1 MKRIRIV
8 LLSLFMAFAA
18 SAAFALPTVAEV
30 QAEVQKGNYSQAQTM
45 MRDVVTAKPGSAKA
59 HYIYAEILA
68 HNARFDEAA
77 QETRLAKQ
85 LDPAIKFTQADKFR
99 AFEQMLDREQQHAR
113 AKAAA
118 PAVTAPLNLGPTT
131 MPQTRSDASPR
142 QQAESSQ
149 VAESRQAG
157 GVPGWA
163 WGLGIA
169 VIAFFGWRMLSR
181 GRSAAP
187 VQQPMATSYGPGAM
201 PYGAGQGVAPYGA
214 NPAYPQGG
222 GYGPGGMASSAGGG
236 LMGVGLA
243 AAGGVAA
250 GMLAEKFMERGREQP
265 HEGNSGNSGSNNG
278 GGMFDRD
285 SFAGGS
291 QGLPDAD
298 ARALESRDVDFGNGS
313 DWTDAGSSDSGS
325 GGGSDDW

>member
-1 MKRIRIV
+1 MKRIRIA
-8 LLSLFMAFAA
+8 LSSLILALAA

-30 QAEVQKGNYSQAQTM
+30 QAEVQKGNFSQAQTM
-45 MRDVVTAKPGSAKA
+45 MREVVTAKPGSAKA

-77 QETRLAKQ
+77 QETRLARQ

-99 AFEQMLDREQQHAR
+99 AFEQMLDREQQNAR

-118 PAVTAPLNLGPTT
+118 STAAKPVDLGPTT
-131 MPQTRSDASPR
+131 LPQTRGDAAPR
-142 QQAESSQ
+142 QPSNAGQQIEP
-149 VAESRQAG
+149 RQSG

-169 VIAFFGWRMLSR
+169 AIAFVGWRMLSR

-187 VQQPMATSYGPGAM
+187 MQQPMATSYGPGAT
-201 PYGAGQGVAPYGA
+201 PYGANQGVAPYGA
-214 NPAYPQGG
+214 NPAYPPGG
-222 GYGPGGMASSAGGG
+222 GYGPTGMAPSAGGG

-250 GMLAEKFMERGREQP
+250 GMLAEKFMERGREAP
-265 HEGNSGNSGSNNG
+265 HENNISNIGGGNG

-298 ARALESRDVDFGNGS
+298 ARALESRDVDFGSGS
-313 DWTDAGSSDSGS
+313 DWTDAGSFDSGS
-325 GGGSDDW
+325 SGGSDDW

>member
-1 MKRIRIV
+1 MKAIRIV
-8 LLSLFMAFAA
+8 LSSLILAFAA
-18 SAAFALPTVAEV
+18 SAAFALPTVADV
-30 QAEVQKGNYSQAQTM
+30 QAEVQKGNYTQAQTM
-45 MRDVVTAKPGSAKA
+45 MREVVTAKPGSAKA

-77 QETRLAKQ
+77 QETKLAKQ

-99 AFEQMLDREQQHAR
+99 AFEQMLDREQSNAR

-118 PAVTAPLNLGPTT
+118 PAVTSAPNLGPTT
-131 MPQTRSDASPR
+131 MPQTRSDAAPR
-142 QQAESSQ
+142 QQQAE
-149 VAESRQAG
+149 ARQSG

-187 VQQPMATSYGPGAM
+187 MQQPMATSYGPGAT
-201 PYGAGQGVAPYGA
+201 PYGANQGVAPYGA

-222 GYGPGGMASSAGGG
+222 GYGPGGMAPSAGGG

-250 GMLAEKFMERGREQP
+250 GMLAEKFMERGRESS
-265 HEGNSGNSGSNNG
+265 HESGLGNSVGNNNGG

-291 QGLPDAD
+291 QGLPDPD
-298 ARALESRDVDFGNGS
+298 ARALESRDVDFGSGS

-325 GGGSDDW
+325 SGGSDDW

>member
-8 LLSLFMAFAA
+8 FLSLFMALAA
-18 SAAFALPTVAEV
+18 TAAFALPTVADV
-30 QAEVQKGNYSQAQTM
+30 QAEVQKGNYTQAQTM
-45 MRDVVTAKPGSAKA
+45 MREVVTAKPGSAKA

-77 QETRLAKQ
+77 QETKLAKQ

-99 AFEQMLDREQQHAR
+99 AFEQMLDREQQSAR

-118 PAVTAPLNLGPTT
+118 PTAVKPVDLGPTT
-131 MPQTRSDASPR
+131 LPQTRSDAAARQQQIEPR
-142 QQAESSQ
+142 QS
-149 VAESRQAG
+149 G

-169 VIAFFGWRMLSR
+169 AIVFFGWRMLSR

-187 VQQPMATSYGPGAM
+187 QQQPMATSYGPGAM
-201 PYGAGQGVAPYGA
+201 PYGANQGVAPYGA

-222 GYGPGGMASSAGGG
+222 GYGPGGMAPSAGGG

-250 GMLAEKFMERGREQP
+250 GMLAEKFLERGREST
-265 HEGNSGNSGSNNG
+265 HEANIGNNSGN
-278 GGMFDRD
+278 GMFDRD

-291 QGLPDAD
+291 SAFPDAD
-298 ARALESRDVDFGNGS
+298 ARALESRDVDFGSGS

-325 GGGSDDW
+325 SGGSDDW

>member
-1 MKRIRIV
+1 MKRMRIV

-30 QAEVQKGNYSQAQTM
+30 QAEVQKGNYAQAQTM
-45 MRDVVTAKPGSAKA
+45 MREVVTAKPGSAKA

-99 AFEQMLDREQQHAR
+99 AFEQMLDREQQNAR

-118 PAVTAPLNLGPTT
+118 SAVTKPVDLGPTT
-131 MPQTRSDASPR
+131 LPQTRSDAAPR
-142 QQAESSQ
+142 QQVEA
-149 VAESRQAG
+149 RQAG

-187 VQQPMATSYGPGAM
+187 QQQPMATSYGPGAA
-201 PYGAGQGVAPYGA
+201 PYGSGQGVAPYGA

-222 GYGPGGMASSAGGG
+222 GYGPGGMAPSAGGG

-250 GMLAEKFMERGREQP
+250 GMLAEKFMERGREAP
-265 HEGNSGNSGSNNG
+265 HESNLGNANNG

-298 ARALESRDVDFGNGS
+298 ARALESRDVDFGSGS

-325 GGGSDDW
+325 SGGSDDW

>member
-8 LLSLFMAFAA
+8 LMTLFMAFAA

-30 QAEVQKGNYSQAQTM
+30 QAEVQKGNYAQAQTM
-45 MRDVVTAKPGSAKA
+45 MRDVVAAKPGSAKA

-77 QETRLAKQ
+77 QETKLAKQ

-99 AFEQMLDREQQHAR
+99 AFEQLLDREQQNAR

-118 PAVTAPLNLGPTT
+118 PVVNAPVNLGPTT
-131 MPQTRSDASPR
+131 MPQTRSDAAPR
-142 QQAESSQ
+142 QQQ
-149 VAESRQAG
+149 VEARPSG

-169 VIAFFGWRMLSR
+169 VIAFFGWRLLSR

-187 VQQPMATSYGPGAM
+187 MQQPMATSYAPGAT
-201 PYGAGQGVAPYGA
+201 PYGA

-222 GYGPGGMASSAGGG
+222 GYGPGGMAPSAGGG

-250 GMLAEKFMERGREQP
+250 GMLAEKFMERGREAP
-265 HEGNSGNSGSNNG
+265 HESSIGNSG

-291 QGLPDAD
+291 QGLPDPD
-298 ARALESRDVDFGNGS
+298 ARALESRDVDFGSGS

-325 GGGSDDW
+325 SGGSDDW

>member
-1 MKRIRIV
+1 MKAIRIV
-8 LLSLFMAFAA
+8 LTSLILAFAA
-18 SAAFALPTVAEV
+18 SAAFALPTVADV
-30 QAEVQKGNYSQAQTM
+30 QAEVQKGNYTQAQTM
-45 MRDVVTAKPGSAKA
+45 MREVVTAKPGSAKA

-85 LDPAIKFTQADKFR
+85 LDPGIKFTQPEKFR
-99 AFEQMLDREQQHAR
+99 AFEQLLDREQQNAR

-118 PAVTAPLNLGPTT
+118 STAAKPVDLGPTT
-131 MPQTRSDASPR
+131 LPQTRSDAAPR
-142 QQAESSQ
+142 QQQ
-149 VAESRQAG
+149 VEARQSG

-187 VQQPMATSYGPGAM
+187 MQQPMATSYGPGAT
-201 PYGAGQGVAPYGA
+201 PYGA

-222 GYGPGGMASSAGGG
+222 GYGPGGMAPSAGGG

-250 GMLAEKFMERGREQP
+250 GMLAEKFLERGRDAP
-265 HEGNSGNSGSNNG
+265 HESGLGNSGGANNG

-291 QGLPDAD
+291 QGLPDPD
-298 ARALESRDVDFGNGS
+298 ARALESRDVDFGSGS

-325 GGGSDDW
+325 SGGSDDW